1 MKKIQIAR
9 LGILLCIFATTLDL
23 SITITSIPY
32 LAVHYNIASSK
43 AVWILNYY
51 QIGMFAAIL
60 PAITLSYRYG
70 LKQTFLS
77 GLIIFNIAAV
87 LSFFV
92 QTADQLIALKFL
104 QGLAVAALVS
114 INISLIKLL
123 TPPEALGKALGWN
136 VFMVASGFCL
146 GPIIAAYSIEYFEIH
161 YLFTSYLILTS
172 PLIFVLLHY
181 LPTLQ
186 VTAKKIDIWKIG
198 FLFFGFFLICHGL
211 TAAQTFPWLSLLKVI
226 LGLAMLVTLYLY
238 DRHAKHRVIE
248 YQVFKIKGFVLS
260 LSIAF
265 IAYGTQTA
273 AFVALP
279 FLFIHLLDK
288 NTLEVGLFMSPWSL
302 VGAIA
307 APFAGML
314 ADKLSSSFI
323 VLVGNLILAL
333 MIFMFSTI
341 DHHLSNLSLLFM
353 LCICGIGF
361 ALFNSP
367 NQKNILSRVPQ
378 HLSPDA
384 SGLLSLARIAGQTLG
399 TIMMSVWFFI
409 FSINMLSELFI
420 LLALCFTFAAVLSY
434 IRIRGDRNIFQP

>member
-1 MKKIQIAR
+1 MEKIHIAR
-9 LGILLCIFATTLDL
+9 LSILLCIFATTLDL

-32 LAVHYNIASSK
+32 LATHYEIASSK
-43 AVWILNYY
+43 AIWILNYY

-60 PAITLSYRYG
+60 PAIALSYRFG
-70 LKQTFLS
+70 LKQTFLF
-77 GLIIFNIAAV
+77 GLLIFNIAAAM
-87 LSFFV
+87 SYFM
-92 QTADQLIALKFL
+92 QTADQLIAIKFL
-104 QGLAVAALVS
+104 QGLAVAALVA
-114 INISLIKLL
+114 INISIIKLL
-123 TPPEALGKALGWN
+123 TPAKALGKALGWN

-146 GPIIAAYSIEYFEIH
+146 GPIIAAYSIEHFDMH
-161 YLFTSYLILTS
+161 YLFTSYLLLTF
-172 PLIFVLLHY
+172 PLIFVLFHF

-186 VTAKKIDIWKIG
+186 VKPKKIDVWKIV

-211 TAAQTFPWLSLLKVI
+211 TAVQAFPMTSLIKI
-226 LGLAMLVTLYLY
+226 LIGITMLVALYVY
-238 DRHAKHRVIE
+238 DRRAEHRVIE
-248 YQVFKIKGFVLS
+248 YQIFKIKGFFLS

-288 NTLEVGLFMSPWSL
+288 NTIEVGLLMSPWSFI
-302 VGAIA
+302 GAMA

-314 ADKLSSSFI
+314 ADKLSSSLI
-323 VLVGNLILAL
+323 VLLGNLILAI
-333 MIFMFSTI
+333 MIFMFSLI
-341 DHHLSNLSLLFM
+341 DSQLSNLSLLIM

-384 SGLLSLARIAGQTLG
+384 SGLLSLSRIAGQTIG
-399 TIMMSVWFFI
+399 TIMMSAWFFL
-409 FSINMLSELFI
+409 FSTDRLAELFI
-420 LLALCFTFAAVLSY
+420 LLAFMFGFAALLSY
-434 IRIRGDRNIFQP
+434 VRMRGDHKVS